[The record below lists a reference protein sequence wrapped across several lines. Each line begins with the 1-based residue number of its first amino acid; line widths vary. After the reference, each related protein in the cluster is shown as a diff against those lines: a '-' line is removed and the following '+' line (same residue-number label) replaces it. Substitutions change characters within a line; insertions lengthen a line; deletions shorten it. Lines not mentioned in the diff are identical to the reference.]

1 MIRTE
6 DFLLPAH
13 WASYLINGDATSL
26 SDDEQQD
33 IDEWCITNAPGPCI
47 AVDTDNIDFT
57 FMGDDVPLGDD
68 GPLGADRCAFT
79 FQIIEVLYSDGEPIG
94 YTL

>member
-26 SDDEQQD
+26 TDAEQQD
-33 IDEWCITNAPGPCI
+33 IDEWCIAHAPGPCVN
-47 AVDTDNIDFT
+47 ADVANADFT
-57 FMGDDVPLGDD
+57 YMGDD

-79 FQIIEVLYSDGEPIG
+79 FHVIEVLYSDGEPIG

>member
-6 DFLLPAH
+6 QFLLPTH

-26 SDDEQQD
+26 TDAEQAE
-33 IDEWCITNAPGPCI
+33 IDEWCITHAPGPCI
-47 AVDTDNIDFT
+47 DTDVNDSDFT
-57 FMGDDVPLGDD
+57 YMGDD

-79 FQIIEVLYSDGEPIG
+79 FQIIEVLYSDGDVIG
-94 YTL
+94 FSYAGEK